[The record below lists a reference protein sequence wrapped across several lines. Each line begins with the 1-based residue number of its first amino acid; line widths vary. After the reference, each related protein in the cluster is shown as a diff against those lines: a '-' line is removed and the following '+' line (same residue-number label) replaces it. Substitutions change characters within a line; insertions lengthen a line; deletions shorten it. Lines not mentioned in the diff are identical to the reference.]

1 MKTNERNYL
10 DLLDPGSDLE
20 LGMLVGSINMSHNII
35 SRDEPFDIL
44 VQVIIKIMQSL
55 FSSPI
60 RSI

>member
-55 FSSPI
+55 FSAPI
-60 RSI
+60 RTI